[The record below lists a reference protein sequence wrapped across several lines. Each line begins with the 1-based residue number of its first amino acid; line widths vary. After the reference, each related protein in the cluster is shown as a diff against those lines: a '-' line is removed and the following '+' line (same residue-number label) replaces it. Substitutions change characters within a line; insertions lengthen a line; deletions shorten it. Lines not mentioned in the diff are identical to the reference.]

1 MDPVSLDEPLPKFQR
16 GLDLFNDN
24 ELPPSLR
31 SSCLALIAEHEIR
44 TNPPTLAS
52 NPSPNK
58 KRLLE
63 QGSHSHGLDAV
74 SNAQKE
80 TVVGQLT
87 QAYFE
92 SKHDLQSSFLVQ
104 NRTHELTIPASN
116 HKSGV
121 PAPTFDVVKHASRP
135 SLKSVVAH
143 NCPPIPRKSKVW
155 SHCPPIQYERLGDA
169 LAFLGPTITQ
179 VKTDVDVES
188 SLFL

>member
-24 ELPPSLR
+24 ESPPSLR

-44 TNPPTLAS
+44 TNPRTLAY

-63 QGSHSHGLDAV
+63 QVSHIHCLDAI

-92 SKHDLQSSFLVQ
+92 SNHDLESSFLER
-104 NRTHELTIPASN
+104 NCTHELTIPAT
-116 HKSGV
+116 
-121 PAPTFDVVKHASRP
+121 P
-135 SLKSVVAH
+135 
-143 NCPPIPRKSKVW
+143 
-155 SHCPPIQYERLGDA
+155 
-169 LAFLGPTITQ
+169 
-179 VKTDVDVES
+179 
-188 SLFL
+188 